1 MRRSRVI
8 KKVTAAVLSA
18 VLVAAVFTGCGSG
31 NAGTSGNTGTQA
43 AADVSVEAPLTE
55 AAGKET
61 AGDKKDVTPEALY
74 DEIKESFE
82 LPDMYLADDDF
93 LMNYYGID
101 AALLDS
107 YVFASAED
115 STRVDSVIIMKVK
128 DTSSI
133 SEIEK
138 GLNGLISQ
146 MEVEMDNYQP
156 EAYKLV
162 SASKVKSTGDY
173 VILVISSDE
182 EAISS
187 LISDRLK

>member
-1 MRRSRVI
+1 MRRRVI
-8 KKVTAAVLSA
+8 TKVTAAVLSA
-18 VLVAAVFTGCGSG
+18 VFAVAVLAGCGSG
-31 NAGTSGNTGTQA
+31 KTENTGNSGTPA
-43 AADVSVEAPLTE
+43 AADVSVEAPMTE
-55 AAGKET
+55 AAGKE
-61 AGDKKDVTPEALY
+61 AAEEKKDVSPQALY

-162 SASKVKSTGDY
+162 SASKVNSTGDY

-182 EAISS
+182 EAINS
-187 LISDRLK
+187 LVSDRLK